1 MAIKQVVI
9 DNGNELAN
17 KVVVE
22 AGVVANSD
30 EIMVAAL
37 GQVNRT
43 QEELAASHKDE
54 AQACAT
60 VAYALGQTAF
70 TQFQADPSLESVKGA
85 FQIGDNEYNVQFNK
99 TSQSRDPSTG
109 NTLTNHMTSQMSY
122 VAGAGRNLGQLKQV
136 RQHFKQVGN
145 DAFGEK
151 K

>member
-1 MAIKQVVI
+1 MAVKQVVV
-9 DNGNELAN
+9 DNGEVLA
-17 KVVVE
+17 KSIVIE
-22 AGVVANSD
+22 AGVVANNED
-30 EIMVAAL
+30 IMTAAL

-43 QEELAASHKDE
+43 QEELSAAHKDE

-60 VAYALGQTAF
+60 VSYAVGSAAF
-70 TQFQADPSLESVKGA
+70 EQFKADPSLDKVNAS
-85 FQIGDNEYNVQFNK
+85 FQIGENEFNVQFNR

-136 RQHFKQVGN
+136 RQHFKQKGN
-145 DAFGEK
+145 DTFGEK

>member
-1 MAIKQVVI
+1 MAIKQVVV
-9 DNGNELAN
+9 DNGEVLA
-17 KVVVE
+17 KQIVVE
-22 AGVVANSD
+22 AGVVANGD
-30 EIMVAAL
+30 AVMAAAL
-37 GQVNRT
+37 AQVNRT
-43 QEELAASHKDE
+43 QEELSSSHKDE

-60 VAYALGQTAF
+60 VAYAMGKVGF
-70 TQFQADPSLESVKGA
+70 EQFQADPTLENIKGA
-85 FQIGDNEYNVQFNK
+85 FSIGDNEYNVQFNK

-136 RQHFKQVGN
+136 RLHFKQIGN